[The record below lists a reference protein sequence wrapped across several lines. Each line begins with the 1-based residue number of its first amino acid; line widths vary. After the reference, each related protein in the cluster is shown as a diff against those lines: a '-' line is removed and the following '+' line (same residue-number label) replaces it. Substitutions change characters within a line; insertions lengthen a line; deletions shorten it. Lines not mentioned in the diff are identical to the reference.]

1 MTQKNNIL
9 TVVVSICAVLA
20 LSACVT
26 EKKKGESTGTYSEQY
41 CKTQM
46 KAYDS
51 LRKVCISPDLTF
63 CATQLQMVRGA
74 TSCRAPSSQ
83 SDCDVLGSKL
93 GKNLSW
99 KSGKCEQTTG
109 AGHGKLDSSIRI
121 DWNGKKGPVQGAQRA
136 FVDIGRATIT
146 TRKNDIHQVNIMKK
160 AGSTCE
166 LRKARKK
173 EAGGR
178 SFKVEA
184 KGPASTCEGEI
195 FVINKKTGD
204 YNVKEFEVRIN

>member
-26 EKKKGESTGTYSEQY
+26 EKKGESTGTYSEQY
-41 CKTQM
+41 CKNQM

-51 LRKVCISPDLTF
+51 SHKVCISPDLTF
-63 CATQLQMVRGA
+63 CAIQLQMVRGA
-74 TSCRAPSSQ
+74 SSCRAPASQ

-93 GKNLSW
+93 GKNFSW
-99 KSGKCEQTTG
+99 KSGKCEPTTGG

-121 DWNGKKGPVQGAQRA
+121 AWSGKRTVQGAQRA
-136 FVDIGRATIT
+136 FVDIGSATIT
-146 TRKNDIHQVNIMKK
+146 TSKNDIHQINMLKK

-166 LRKARKK
+166 LRKT
-173 EAGGR
+173 EAGGK

-204 YNVKEFEVRIN
+204 YNVEEFSVTIN

>member
-26 EKKKGESTGTYSEQY
+26 EKKGESTGTYSEQY
-41 CKTQM
+41 CITQM

-51 LRKVCISPDLTF
+51 FRKVCILPDLAF
-63 CATQLQMVRGA
+63 CATRLQMVRGA
-74 TSCRAPSSQ
+74 SSCRAPASQ
-83 SDCDVLGSKL
+83 SDCDALGSKL

-99 KSGKCEQTTG
+99 KSGKCEPTTGG
-109 AGHGKLDSSIRI
+109 AGHGKLDSSIGFE
-121 DWNGKKGPVQGAQRA
+121 WSGKKVTVQGAQRA
-136 FVDIGRATIT
+136 FVDIGRVTIT
-146 TRKNDIHQVNIMKK
+146 TSKNDIHQVNIMKK

-166 LRKARKK
+166 LRKARKA

-204 YNVKEFEVRIN
+204 YNVEEFSVTIN

>member
-41 CKTQM
+41 CIAQM

-109 AGHGKLDSSIRI
+109 DAGHGKLDSSIRI
-121 DWNGKKGPVQGAQRA
+121 AWSGKRTVQGAQRA
-136 FVDIGRATIT
+136 FVDIGSVTIT
-146 TRKNDIHQVNIMKK
+146 TNKNDIHQINMLKK

-166 LRKARKK
+166 LRKT
-173 EAGGR
+173 EAGSR

-184 KGPASTCEGEI
+184 KGPASTCEGKI
-195 FVINKKTGD
+195 FVINKKTGN
-204 YNVKEFEVRIN
+204 YNVKEFSVTIN